1 MEENIKNKL
10 LIIGAGGLGRVVSDH
25 AIKKYECSF
34 VDDGYE
40 SGTEICGVK
49 VVGHITDL
57 TALFAEHKLLI
68 VAIGN
73 NILRERIYHE
83 AEAIGYRFPNIIA
96 SNVYIS
102 PYAKLGYGC
111 VLLNN
116 VCIQN
121 GSTVRNGV
129 ILNPGVEIHHDSTVE
144 DFALIYT
151 NSVVRTNAKVGK
163 RVKIGSNVSVGN
175 NIEIEADSVIDNGM
189 SL

>member
-1 MEENIKNKL
+1 MVLNMSKKL
-10 LIIGAGGLGRVVSDH
+10 LIIGAGGFGRVVSDH
-25 AIKKYECSF
+25 AVKEYECSF

-40 SGTEICGVK
+40 TGTEICGIK
-49 VVGHITDL
+49 VVGHIEDL
-57 TALFAEHKLLI
+57 TELFAEYKLLV

-73 NILRERIYHE
+73 NSLRERLYRETEI
-83 AEAIGYRFPNIIA
+83 IGYQFPDIIA

-121 GSTVRNGV
+121 GSTVGNGV
-129 ILNPGVEIHHDSTVE
+129 ILNPGVEIHHDSTVG

-151 NSVVRTNAKVGK
+151 NSVIRTNAKVGK

-175 NIEIEADSVIDNGM
+175 DVEIEADSIIDNGM